1 MAPVIISFAFF
12 SASSFALLQTY
23 DTARTRGTSDGET
36 STGSVP
42 LLGVSRMV
50 WELNANEVSY
60 VVALGSADFLSS
72 EYEGSCA
79 NRSIM
84 YALLNLMW
92 DSVTTFEGIDYKEF
106 DSSALTVS
114 TSAASA
120 WTIVCV
126 VVIPILVAGFGVY
139 VYIRRRHS

>member
-1 MAPVIISFAFF
+1 
-12 SASSFALLQTY
+12 
-23 DTARTRGTSDGET
+23 
-36 STGSVP
+36 
-42 LLGVSRMV
+42 MV